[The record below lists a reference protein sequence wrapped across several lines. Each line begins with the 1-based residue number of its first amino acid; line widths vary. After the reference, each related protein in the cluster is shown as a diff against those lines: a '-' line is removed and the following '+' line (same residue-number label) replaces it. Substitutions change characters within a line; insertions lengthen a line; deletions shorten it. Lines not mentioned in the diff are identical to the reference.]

1 MLAGLDR
8 GKLPG
13 QQRQL
18 IGQDVAGIALRN
30 DNSGHRLGR
39 GLTKRSWGGF
49 LLLMKFRLVRFLV
62 LLAGVSAFDF
72 VSAGV
77 ADGKLDIYWIDVEGG
92 GATLIVTPAGES
104 VLIDS
109 GSPGGRDAPRIHR
122 VAAEIAGLKKI
133 DHYVTTH
140 FHLDHYGGAAEL
152 ATLMP
157 IGQVYDNGLPRSDPD
172 NNSADTRWV
181 LLLKPYREFAADRR
195 NVLHAGDSIPLK
207 STVNGPGLSLR
218 CVAARQQ
225 FAPVPAGSGPNPL
238 AAEATIHPADTTDNA
253 NSIALV
259 LDFGPFRFFDGGDLT
274 WNTEGALVTPVNR
287 VGQVDVYQV
296 DHHGLDFSNNPVLIH
311 SLAPTVSVMNNGAK
325 KGTAG
330 STIAALRSS
339 PGIRAM
345 YQVHKNVRADSQNN
359 TADEFIAN
367 LSEKCDGNYIHL
379 AVEPTGL
386 SYTVSIPASGHSR
399 TFATR
404 NQAAH

>member
-1 MLAGLDR
+1 
-8 GKLPG
+8 
-13 QQRQL
+13 
-18 IGQDVAGIALRN
+18 
-30 DNSGHRLGR
+30 
-39 GLTKRSWGGF
+39 
-49 LLLMKFRLVRFLV
+49 MKFRIARFLG
-62 LLAGVSAFDF
+62 LLAGMTAFDPTF
-72 VSAGV
+72 AGV
-77 ADGKLDIYWIDVEGG
+77 ADGRLDLYWIDVEGG

-122 VAAEIAGLKKI
+122 VAAEVAGLGKI

-152 ATLMP
+152 AALMP
-157 IGQVYDNGLPRSDPD
+157 IGQVYDNGLPQHDPD
-172 NNSADTRWV
+172 NNPADTRWV
-181 LLLKPYREFAADRR
+181 LLLKPYREFTADRR

-207 STVNGPGLSLR
+207 PAVHGPALTLR

-225 FAPVPAGSGPNPL
+225 FAPAPAGAGPNPL
-238 AAEATIHPADTTDNA
+238 AAMATTHAADTTDNA

-296 DHHGLDFSNNPVLIH
+296 DHHGLNFSNNPVLIH
-311 SLAPTVSVMNNGAK
+311 SLAPTISIMNNGAR

-330 STIAALRSS
+330 FTLAALRSS
-339 PGIRAM
+339 PGLQAM

-359 TADEFIAN
+359 TTDEFIAN
-367 LSEKCDGNYIHL
+367 LPEKCDGNYLHL
-379 AVEPTGL
+379 AVDPSGL
-386 SYTVSIPASGHSR
+386 SYTVTIPATGHSR

-404 NQAAH
+404 KPAAP